1 MEPNLHFWI
10 RENQTFVQRFLHCL
24 DILDPINALLSH
36 KTIKTARELLKS
48 EQAPKDHT
56 EDQKIQKAWK
66 QSLATVNPDTERVIP
81 MLFRPAAFLPI
92 TGPLV
97 FLFLQ
102 KSKGIKAAFFPQFFI
117 HAYNTEFSIIN
128 GNAIHAKYSLEQ
140 QLLGM
145 TTIISTTIFGISPLF
160 MMNRYTLKGPAVQ
173 NIVTKILPIPLLAFL
188 SIFNV
193 VVSRSHEYQNGIRVM
208 DENGNVVGLSREAG
222 TKAVGETA
230 LSRGLLFGTS
240 VLLSSVFAYV
250 LERIKLAHQNPKFL
264 VAMKLNMTL
273 LVMGLM
279 VPVSFC
285 VFPQTGQIPRTS
297 LEPEIQSLT
306 EEATLYYNRGL

>member
-10 RENQTFVQRFLHCL
+10 RESQSFVQRFLHWL
-24 DILDPINALLSH
+24 DILDPTNVLLSH
-36 KTIKTARELLKS
+36 EKIKAARELLRS
-48 EQAPKDHT
+48 EQTPKDHI

-66 QSLATVNPDTERVIP
+66 QSLATVHPETGSVIP
-81 MLFRPAAFLPI
+81 MLFRPAAFFPI
-92 TGPLV
+92 TGPL
-97 FLFLQ
+97 
-102 KSKGIKAAFFPQFFI
+102 FFI
-117 HAYNTEFSIIN
+117 HAYNTEFSITN
-128 GNAIHAKYSLEQ
+128 GNSIHAKYSLEQ

-145 TTIISTTIFGISPLF
+145 TTIISTTFFGISPLL

-173 NIVTKILPIPLLAFL
+173 NVVTKILPIPLLAFL
-188 SIFNV
+188 SAFNV

-208 DENGNVVGLSREAG
+208 DKNGNVVGLSQEAG
-222 TKAVGETA
+222 AKAVGETA

-240 VLLSSVFAYV
+240 MLLSNVFSYF
-250 LERIKLAHQNPKFL
+250 LERTNIVHQNPKFL
-264 VAMKLNMTL
+264 MVMKLNVTL

-285 VFPQTGQIPRTS
+285 LFPQTGQIQRTS

-306 EEATLYYNRGL
+306 EETDLFYNRGL

>member
-10 RENQTFVQRFLHCL
+10 RESQSFVQRFLHWL
-24 DILDPINALLSH
+24 DILDPTNVLLSH
-36 KTIKTARELLKS
+36 EKIKAARELLRS
-48 EQAPKDHT
+48 EQTPKDHI

-66 QSLATVNPDTERVIP
+66 QSLATVHPETGSVIP
-81 MLFRPAAFLPI
+81 MLFRPAAFFPI

-102 KSKGIKAAFFPQFFI
+102 KYKGIKAALFPQFFI
-117 HAYNTEFSIIN
+117 HAYNTEFSITN
-128 GNAIHAKYSLEQ
+128 GNSIHAKYSLEQ

-145 TTIISTTIFGISPLF
+145 TTIISTTFFGISPLL

-173 NIVTKILPIPLLAFL
+173 NVVTKILPIPLLAFL
-188 SIFNV
+188 SAFNV

-208 DENGNVVGLSREAG
+208 DKNGNVVGLSQEAG
-222 TKAVGETA
+222 AKAVGETA

-240 VLLSSVFAYV
+240 MLLSNVFSYF
-250 LERIKLAHQNPKFL
+250 LERTNIVHQNPKFL
-264 VAMKLNMTL
+264 MVMKLNVTL

-285 VFPQTGQIPRTS
+285 LFPQTGQIQRTS

-306 EEATLYYNRGL
+306 EETDLFYNRGL